1 MKKYL
6 YILFAIVLLFC
17 ACGREEADNI
27 QPGSTDIADPME
39 GSDIIQEAETDVPV
53 EDETETNAPAEDESD
68 MIQEEGMNAPA
79 EVETAILPE
88 EEKTVYEAYMAANA
102 GTILYAYFDYDNDG
116 KQELY
121 LRSPSDNYGQVWK
134 YVDGGLKTIDSGK
147 VSERYINRLAWN
159 EIEKNDSADTA
170 DSGERVHE
178 GVYVFVAQSPFK
190 NRTEWYMEEQDFLS
204 QYGFGESDPFYE
216 YALPDGSMRLVLY
229 YDEATGLGCGL
240 RYYQRDP
247 DEWTTSGIYGF
258 SFLGANIPSPWDP
271 WEDRLNVDYTKYE
284 SYMGTTVSDIE
295 EENIEYDDAGRVAH
309 YEAYASIDGEVVRI
323 LNMYYEYDD
332 NGTLRQREY
341 HHYHLQFGS
350 TFQYWYS
357 YFDELGRVE
366 YERAYITHGS
376 LEYYY
381 IYTDESDEPAYSL
394 YLDHNLGTW
403 MPEFAEF

>member
-6 YILFAIVLLFC
+6 ELFFTVMVLSMFC

-53 EDETETNAPAEDESD
+53 EDETEINAPVEDET
-68 MIQEEGMNAPA
+68 EMNTPV

-121 LRSPSDNYGQVWK
+121 LRSPSDNYGRVWK
-134 YVDGGLKTIDSGK
+134 YIDGGLKTIDSGK
-147 VSERYINRLAWN
+147 VSEIYINGLAWN

-178 GVYVFVAQSPFK
+178 GVYVYIEQNPFK
-190 NRTEWYMEEQDFLS
+190 ERTAWYVEEQDFLS

>member
-6 YILFAIVLLFC
+6 YILFTIVLLLMIS
-17 ACGREEADNI
+17 ACGQEDDVQVSNAD
-27 QPGSTDIADPME
+27 TADHVDPVE
-39 GSDIIQEAETDVPV
+39 DTELIQEAET
-53 EDETETNAPAEDESD
+53 NAPTEDESD
-68 MIQEEGMNAPA
+68 MIQEEEMNAPA

-121 LRSPSDNYGQVWK
+121 LRSRSDNYGQVWK

-147 VSERYINRLAWN
+147 VSEIYINGLAWN
-159 EIEKNDSADTA
+159 EIEKNDSDDTA
-170 DSGERVHE
+170 NSGERVHE
-178 GVYVFVAQSPFK
+178 GVYVYVEQNPFK
-190 NRTEWYMEEQDFLS
+190 ERTEWYVEEQDFLS

-229 YDEATGLGCGL
+229 YDEANGLGCGL

-258 SFLGANIPSPWDP
+258 SFIGLVEESNLWT
-271 WEDRLNVDYTKYE
+271 DRLNVDYTKFE
-284 SYMGTTVSDIE
+284 SWTGVYSSSWD
-295 EENIEYDDAGRVAH
+295 ENIEYDDAGRVAH
-309 YEAYASIDGEVVRI
+309 YEAYAPVDGESVRI

-332 NGTLRQREY
+332 NGTLRQRQY
-341 HHYHLQFGS
+341 YHYHLWFSS

-381 IYTDESDEPAYSL
+381 IYLDGSDEPAYSL
-394 YLDHNLGTW
+394 FLDNNCGTW
-403 MPEFAEF
+403 MPDFAKL